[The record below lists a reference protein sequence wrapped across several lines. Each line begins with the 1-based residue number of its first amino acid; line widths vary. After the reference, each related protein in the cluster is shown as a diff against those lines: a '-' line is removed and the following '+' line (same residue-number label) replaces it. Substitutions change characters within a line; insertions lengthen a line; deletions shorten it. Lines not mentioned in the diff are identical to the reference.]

1 MFGMLELPRSKT
13 WPVSIYSQVEYERSG
28 STGRDSETCSSSA
41 PDGVRA
47 PGSKCAGKGARTGGG
62 LVDLAGEIPID
73 VAVVVVVGLD
83 GEMYMCL
90 C

>member
-1 MFGMLELPRSKT
+1 M
-13 WPVSIYSQVEYERSG
+13 
-28 STGRDSETCSSSA
+28 
-41 PDGVRA
+41 RA
-47 PGSKCAGKGARTGGG
+47 PGSKCAGKGARPGGG

-73 VAVVVVVGLD
+73 VAVVVVDGLD